1 MQIERLV
8 QMVFYII
15 NHGHVT
21 ARELSDYFNV
31 STRTIYR
38 DINILTI
45 AGIPVL
51 SAKGTG
57 GGISLIEGYTID
69 RSLLSKE
76 EQQSVFQGLQILQAA
91 KYPNA
96 EMALSKI
103 SAVFRNA
110 RDSQWLDID
119 FSYWGSDEKE
129 KIKISDLQYAI
140 LDKHVIRFQYFNTE
154 LKRSERVIEPLRLLF
169 KSHAWYIVG
178 YCRSKEEIRTFRFTR
193 IKKLQIMPEIFE
205 RELPLDYS
213 MVSEGRERC
222 KLPVL
227 KLKFSPEIAHR
238 VFDEFQEDQVNIGE
252 DGNYYVAVQYEL
264 NNWTVHYLLS
274 FGKYVEV
281 VEPESARI
289 MLRERAEECND
300 DKEGKDI

>member
-1 MQIERLV
+1 MQIESLV

-110 RDSQWLDID
+110 RDS
-119 FSYWGSDEKE
+119 
-129 KIKISDLQYAI
+129 
-140 LDKHVIRFQYFNTE
+140 
-154 LKRSERVIEPLRLLF
+154 
-169 KSHAWYIVG
+169 
-178 YCRSKEEIRTFRFTR
+178 
-193 IKKLQIMPEIFE
+193 
-205 RELPLDYS
+205 
-213 MVSEGRERC
+213 
-222 KLPVL
+222 
-227 KLKFSPEIAHR
+227 
-238 VFDEFQEDQVNIGE
+238 
-252 DGNYYVAVQYEL
+252 
-264 NNWTVHYLLS
+264 
-274 FGKYVEV
+274 
-281 VEPESARI
+281 
-289 MLRERAEECND
+289 
-300 DKEGKDI
+300 

>member
-1 MQIERLV
+1 
-8 QMVFYII
+8 MVFYII

-110 RDSQWLDID
+110 RDS
-119 FSYWGSDEKE
+119 
-129 KIKISDLQYAI
+129 
-140 LDKHVIRFQYFNTE
+140 
-154 LKRSERVIEPLRLLF
+154 
-169 KSHAWYIVG
+169 
-178 YCRSKEEIRTFRFTR
+178 
-193 IKKLQIMPEIFE
+193 
-205 RELPLDYS
+205 
-213 MVSEGRERC
+213 
-222 KLPVL
+222 
-227 KLKFSPEIAHR
+227 
-238 VFDEFQEDQVNIGE
+238 
-252 DGNYYVAVQYEL
+252 
-264 NNWTVHYLLS
+264 
-274 FGKYVEV
+274 
-281 VEPESARI
+281 
-289 MLRERAEECND
+289 
-300 DKEGKDI
+300 

>member
-178 YCRSKEEIRTFRFTR
+178 YCRSKEEIRTFRLTR
-193 IKKLQIMPEIFE
+193 IKSFRLCQRYLSVNCLWIIPW
-205 RELPLDYS
+205 Y
-213 MVSEGRERC
+213 
-222 KLPVL
+222 L
-227 KLKFSPEIAHR
+227 KAEKDA
-238 VFDEFQEDQVNIGE
+238 
-252 DGNYYVAVQYEL
+252 
-264 NNWTVHYLLS
+264 S
-274 FGKYVEV
+274 F
-281 VEPESARI
+281 
-289 MLRERAEECND
+289 LC
-300 DKEGKDI
+300 

>member
-110 RDSQWLDID
+110 RDSRWLDID
-119 FSYWGSDEKE
+119 FSYWGSGEKE

-178 YCRSKEEIRTFRFTR
+178 YCRSKEEIRTFRLTR

-289 MLRERAEECND
+289 MLRERAE
-300 DKEGKDI
+300 DIAKLYI

>member
-103 SAVFRNA
+103 A
-110 RDSQWLDID
+110 L
-119 FSYWGSDEKE
+119 FSEMHG
-129 KIKISDLQYAI
+129 IPNGLI
-140 LDKHVIRFQYFNTE
+140 L
-154 LKRSERVIEPLRLLF
+154 
-169 KSHAWYIVG
+169 
-178 YCRSKEEIRTFRFTR
+178 
-193 IKKLQIMPEIFE
+193 IF
-205 RELPLDYS
+205 L
-213 MVSEGRERC
+213 
-222 KLPVL
+222 
-227 KLKFSPEIAHR
+227 
-238 VFDEFQEDQVNIGE
+238 IGE
-252 DGNYYVAVQYEL
+252 VM
-264 NNWTVHYLLS
+264 
-274 FGKYVEV
+274 K
-281 VEPESARI
+281 
-289 MLRERAEECND
+289 
-300 DKEGKDI
+300 KKK